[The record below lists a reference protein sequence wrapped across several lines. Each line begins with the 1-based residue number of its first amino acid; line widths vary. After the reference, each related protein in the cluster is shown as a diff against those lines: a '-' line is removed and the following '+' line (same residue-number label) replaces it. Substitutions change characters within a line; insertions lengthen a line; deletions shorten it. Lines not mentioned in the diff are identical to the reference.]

1 MNYKNILVTGGA
13 GFVGS
18 HLVKKLLSIG
28 GYNVGVI
35 DNLSRGKKENL
46 IGVLDKINFYN
57 VDLRCETG
65 LLEIFEG
72 YDLVFNLAALNTGVD
87 FDKGRTELMFEENM
101 LLQLIPLRVAG
112 KTNSI
117 KKFIQVSSASVYTKE
132 AMEIEVPTSELADT
146 SNPEKSKLGYALAKK
161 MGENLAV
168 WYAQNSSLETSIAR
182 FVNVYGENDHFDDL
196 GHFIPMMTRKV
207 LLAKKE
213 VEVFGSGEQKRSF
226 LYVKDAVNS
235 LIILANKGG
244 NGEVYNVDSQDEK
257 SIKEIVELIRSILNK
272 KVNFNFDL
280 SKPEGSKRRM
290 LDSSKIRKIGWQ
302 PQTSFEDG
310 FRKTILDV
318 EKRLKN
324 NYE

>member
-1 MNYKNILVTGGA
+1 MKYNKVLITGGA
-13 GFVGS
+13 GFVGF
-18 HLVKKLLSIG
+18 HLIRRLLAMG
-28 GYNVGVI
+28 KEVGVI

-46 IGVLDKINFYN
+46 LDVLDQINFYE

-65 LLEIFEG
+65 LLKIFEG

-112 KTNSI
+112 KTKSI

-132 AMEIEVPTSELADT
+132 AMEKKVPTPESADT
-146 SNPEKSKLGYALAKK
+146 SSPEESKLGYALAKK
-161 MGENLAV
+161 MGENLAI
-168 WYAQNSSLETSIAR
+168 WYAQNSNLETSIAR

-196 GHFIPMMTRKV
+196 GHFIPMMTRKI
-207 LLAKKE
+207 LSAKKQ

-226 LYVKDAVNS
+226 LYVKDAVNG
-235 LIILANKGG
+235 LITLANKGK
-244 NGEVYNVDSQDEK
+244 NGEAYNIDPQEEK
-257 SIKEIVELIRSILNK
+257 SIKEMVELIRSTLNK
-272 KVNFNFDL
+272 KVTFNFDL

-290 LDSSKIRKIGWQ
+290 LDSSKIRQIGWQ
-302 PQTSFEDG
+302 PQISFADG
-310 FRKTILDV
+310 LKKTILDI

-324 NYE
+324 NHD

>member
-101 LLQLIPLRVAG
+101 LLQLIPLRVSA
-112 KTNSI
+112 KTRSI
-117 KKFIQVSSASVYTKE
+117 KKFIQVSSASVYSK
-132 AMEIEVPTSELADT
+132 ASMEKEVPTPEFADT
-146 SNPEKSKLGYALAKK
+146 NNPEESKLGYALAKK

-168 WYAQNSSLETSIAR
+168 WYSKNSNLKTSIVR
-182 FVNVYGENDHFDDL
+182 FINIYGENDHFDDL
-196 GHFIPMMTRKV
+196 GHFIPMMTRKIIF
-207 LLAKKE
+207 AKKE
-213 VEVFGSGEQKRSF
+213 VDVFGSGEQKRSF
-226 LYVKDAVNS
+226 LYVQDAVNS
-235 LIILANKGG
+235 LILLANKGK
-244 NGEVYNVDSQDEK
+244 NGEIYNVDPQEEK
-257 SIKEIVELIRSILNK
+257 TIKEITKIIGSTLNK
-272 KVNFNFDL
+272 NVIFNFDV

-290 LDSSKIRKIGWQ
+290 LDSSKIKDLGWY
-302 PQTSFEDG
+302 PEVSFEVG
-310 FRKTILDV
+310 LINTILDIK
-318 EKRLKN
+318 KRIKN
-324 NYE
+324 